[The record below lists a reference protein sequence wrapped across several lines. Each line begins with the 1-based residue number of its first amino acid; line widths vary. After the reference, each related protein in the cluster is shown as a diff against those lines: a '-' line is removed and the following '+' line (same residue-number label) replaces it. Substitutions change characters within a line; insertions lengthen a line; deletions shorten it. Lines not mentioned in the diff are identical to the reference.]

1 MKNILLQLTI
11 NITIMSSFIK
21 ALGYITAGATVSY
34 LTLTGMM
41 QDPNKPYR
49 GHLNIITDTDRN
61 ETKSDENK
69 SDENIS
75 TNNNQYVGTEI
86 GLIRKFHSLN
96 KKD

>member
-1 MKNILLQLTI
+1 
-11 NITIMSSFIK
+11 MSSFIK

-61 ETKSDENK
+61 ETKTDENK

-75 TNNNQYVGTEI
+75 TDNNQYVGTEI
-86 GLIRKFHSLN
+86 GLIRKFHFLN

>member
-1 MKNILLQLTI
+1 
-11 NITIMSSFIK
+11 MSSFIK

-61 ETKSDENK
+61 ETKTDENK

-86 GLIRKFHSLN
+86 GLIKKFHSLN

>member
-1 MKNILLQLTI
+1 
-11 NITIMSSFIK
+11 MSSFIK

-86 GLIRKFHSLN
+86 GLIKKFHSLN

>member
-1 MKNILLQLTI
+1 
-11 NITIMSSFIK
+11 MSSFIK

-86 GLIRKFHSLN
+86 GLIRKPRSLN

>member
-1 MKNILLQLTI
+1 
-11 NITIMSSFIK
+11 MSSFIK

-75 TNNNQYVGTEI
+75 TDNNQYVGTEI
-86 GLIRKFHSLN
+86 GLIKKFHSLN

>member
-1 MKNILLQLTI
+1 
-11 NITIMSSFIK
+11 MSSFIK

-75 TNNNQYVGTEI
+75 TDNNQYVGTEI

>member
-1 MKNILLQLTI
+1 
-11 NITIMSSFIK
+11 MSSFIK

-61 ETKSDENK
+61 ETKTDENK

-86 GLIRKFHSLN
+86 GLIRKLHSLN

>member
-1 MKNILLQLTI
+1 
-11 NITIMSSFIK
+11 MSSFLK
-21 ALGYITAGATVSY
+21 ALGYITGGVAVSY
-34 LTLTGMM
+34 LSLTGMM

-61 ETKSDENK
+61 KNKSDENK

-75 TNNNQYVGTEI
+75 TDNNQYVGTEI
-86 GLIRKFHSLN
+86 GLIRKPHSLN

>member
-1 MKNILLQLTI
+1 
-11 NITIMSSFIK
+11 MSSFIK

-69 SDENIS
+69 SDKNIS

>member
-61 ETKSDENK
+61 ETKTDENK

>member
-1 MKNILLQLTI
+1 
-11 NITIMSSFIK
+11 MSSFIK

-61 ETKSDENK
+61 ETKTDENK

-75 TNNNQYVGTEI
+75 TDNNQYVGTEI

>member
-1 MKNILLQLTI
+1 
-11 NITIMSSFIK
+11 MSSFIK
-21 ALGYITAGATVSY
+21 ALGYITTGATVSY

-61 ETKSDENK
+61 KNKSDENNSDENK

-75 TNNNQYVGTEI
+75 THRNQYVGTEI
-86 GLIRKFHSLN
+86 GLIRKPHSLN

>member
-1 MKNILLQLTI
+1 
-11 NITIMSSFIK
+11 MSSFLK
-21 ALGYITAGATVSY
+21 ALGYITGGVAVSY

-49 GHLNIITDTDRN
+49 GHLNIISDR
-61 ETKSDENK
+61 KSDENN

-86 GLIRKFHSLN
+86 GLIRKPHSLN

>member
-1 MKNILLQLTI
+1 
-11 NITIMSSFIK
+11 MSSFIK

-61 ETKSDENK
+61 ETKTDENK

>member
-1 MKNILLQLTI
+1 
-11 NITIMSSFIK
+11 MSSFIK

-69 SDENIS
+69 SDKNIS

-86 GLIRKFHSLN
+86 GLIKKFHSLN

>member
-75 TNNNQYVGTEI
+75 TDNNQYVGTEI
-86 GLIRKFHSLN
+86 GLIKKFHSLN

>member
-1 MKNILLQLTI
+1 
-11 NITIMSSFIK
+11 MSSFIK

-61 ETKSDENK
+61 ENKTDENK

-75 TNNNQYVGTEI
+75 TDNNQYVGTEI
-86 GLIRKFHSLN
+86 GLIRKPHFLN